1 MPDEGTRALTTGT
14 IFEETKYPLL
24 TMVRLAVN
32 GALRFSDA
40 PLRLAIWFG
49 LGVST
54 CAVFYGFY
62 VANLWFMNS
71 HLVEGWSS
79 TIIVISFL
87 CGINM
92 LMTGIMGLY
101 IGRIHAEV
109 KRRPLYVVSQ
119 RLGFEREPKHVRA
132 LLGASAD

>member
-1 MPDEGTRALTTGT
+1 MPHCGSR
-14 IFEETKYPLL
+14 
-24 TMVRLAVN
+24 
-32 GALRFSDA
+32 
-40 PLRLAIWFG
+40 FG
-49 LGVST
+49 LDWRVSA

-62 VANLWFMNS
+62 VASLWFMNS
-71 HLVEGWSS
+71 RSRQGVVID
-79 TIIVISFL
+79 IIVISFL

-119 RLGFEREPKHVRA
+119 KLGFERGCQSKCVA
-132 LLGASAD
+132 LLRRVGELKRPDGRVIR